1 MSGVIS
7 VCPVVDAF
15 SYTYAAS
22 VRQNT
27 YRLLRNLILHHLLN
41 VINSKSIMV
50 YGVLISVLHC
60 SNVFVLVFLYYV
72 MTLC

>member
-41 VINSKSIMV
+41 VINSKFIMV
-50 YGVLISVLHC
+50 YGVLTYLYCTVVTC
-60 SNVFVLVFLYYV
+60 LV
-72 MTLC
+72 